1 MSPAPE
7 SGERG
12 LEPPG
17 TFAVA
22 RLILAKDLRIELR
35 TFESVPAMVIFAT
48 TIYVIFRFGL
58 GRTELEGS
66 LAAGVLLV
74 TILFAA
80 LLAINRVFVAEREQ
94 GGFEAI
100 RLAPVDGTAL
110 LVAKAGVLVVYL
122 VALEI
127 VALPIFALFF
137 LDSGSGLLP
146 LIPVLLLLDLGIAV
160 SGALISSMATNS
172 RARDLLA
179 PLILMPLLIPPMIAA
194 AAAADPLLAAGGP
207 SYEDYGQWLAMLG
220 LYDLIFG
227 LIGYA
232 VFDFLLED

>member
-1 MSPAPE
+1 
-7 SGERG
+7 
-12 LEPPG
+12 
-17 TFAVA
+17 
-22 RLILAKDLRIELR
+22 
-35 TFESVPAMVIFAT
+35 
-48 TIYVIFRFGL
+48 VIFRFGL
-58 GRTELEGS
+58 DRTRLDGS

-110 LVAKAGVLVVYL
+110 LVAKAAVLVVYL
-122 VALEI
+122 VTLEI
-127 VALPIFALFF
+127 VALPVFALFF
-137 LDSGSGLLP
+137 LDSGSGLVP

-179 PLILMPLLIPPMIAA
+179 PLILLPLLIPPMIAA
-194 AAAADPLLAAGGP
+194 ASAAQDLLAAGGP
-207 SYEDYGQWLAMLG
+207 SYTDYGQWLAMLG